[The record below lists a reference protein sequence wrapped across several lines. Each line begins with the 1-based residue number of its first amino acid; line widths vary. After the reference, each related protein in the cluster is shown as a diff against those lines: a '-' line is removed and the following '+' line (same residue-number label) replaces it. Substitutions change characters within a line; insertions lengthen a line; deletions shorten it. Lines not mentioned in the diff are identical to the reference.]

1 MPSSTRPQRI
11 WLLNIGEPLPTVLD
25 SERRL
30 RMGLLAETLAV
41 QGHEVVWWSSTFD
54 HNYKRQI
61 VDFEQ
66 RIPVRGGLDLE
77 LLRAM
82 TYTQNVSLR
91 RFLNHFQI
99 ARRFEVRARTAQ
111 PPDVILCTVPTIELA
126 ASAVAY
132 GRRAGVPVIVDVRDL
147 WPDIF
152 VDIFPRIGQPL
163 ARLLLDPLFRTV
175 DRALAGADAITAV
188 SRTYLEWG
196 LRRAGRPASPRDRV
210 FPLGYPRPSAP
221 ASAREGAAR
230 SLAVRGVD
238 AEKRIIWF
246 VGMFGRTYDL
256 STVIR
261 AAGQLEAEGVENLQ
275 FVLSGAGDRDERWRA
290 EAAGL
295 RSVVFTGW
303 VAAAEIE
310 YLLSVAWAGLVAYA
324 PGAPQ
329 SLPNKV
335 FEYMSGGLPVL
346 SSLVGEAED
355 LLARH
360 GLGVSYRAGDADSLA
375 AAIRTLLQNP
385 TRHRTMGDA
394 SRQTYER
401 HYAAD
406 VVYNR
411 MAAYVASGAR
421 ANVGTVED

>member
-1 MPSSTRPQRI
+1 MSSSTHPQRI
-11 WLLNIGEPLPTVLD
+11 WLINIGEPLPTVLAG
-25 SERRL
+25 ERRL
-30 RMGLLAETLAV
+30 RMGLLAETLAA

-66 RIPVRGGLDLE
+66 RVSVREGLALE

-82 TYTQNVSLR
+82 AYTRNVSVR
-91 RFLNHFQI
+91 RFVNHFQI
-99 ARRFEVRARTAQ
+99 ARRFEARARAAQ
-111 PPDVILCTVPTIELA
+111 PPHVILCTVPTIELA
-126 ASAVAY
+126 AAAVAY
-132 GRRAGVPVIVDVRDL
+132 GRGAGVPVIVDVRDL

-152 VDIFPRIGQPL
+152 VDIFPKIGQPL
-163 ARLLLDPLFRTV
+163 ARLLLDPLFRAA

-188 SRTYLEWG
+188 SKTYLEWG
-196 LRRAGRPASPRDRV
+196 LRRAGRAASPRDRV
-210 FPLGYPRPSAP
+210 FPLGYPRPSAA
-221 ASAREGAAR
+221 ASAREAAGR
-230 SLAVRGVD
+230 SLALRGVD
-238 AEKRIIWF
+238 AEKHLLWF

-256 STVIR
+256 STVIG
-261 AAGQLEAEGVENLQ
+261 AARRLGAQGVDAVQ
-275 FVLSGAGDRDERWRA
+275 FVLSGAGDKDERWRA

-295 RSVVFTGW
+295 SNVVFTGW
-303 VAAAEIE
+303 VTAAEIE
-310 YLLSVAWAGLVAYA
+310 YLLSAGWAGLVAYA

-329 SLPNKV
+329 SLPNKI
-335 FEYMSGGLPVL
+335 FEYMSGGLPIL

-360 GLGVSYRAGDADSLA
+360 GLGITYRAGDADSLT
-375 AAIRTLLQNP
+375 AAILALLQDP
-385 TRHRTMGDA
+385 ARHRAMSEA
-394 SRQTYER
+394 SRRTYEQ

-421 ANVGTVED
+421 ADSGTVAS